1 MSLFIASLNSG
12 SNGNCYYI
20 GNNNEAILVDAG
32 ISCRETER
40 RMKRLNL
47 DMNKVKAIFISHEHS
62 DHISGLSTLSKKYQL
77 PVYITA
83 ATQRQGNLKLDKQII
98 HRFKANQPVKIGGLS
113 ITPFQKA
120 HDAGDPHSFIIASS
134 SVKIGVFTDI
144 GIACEKVIH
153 HFKQCHAVF
162 LESNYDT
169 DMLMKGNY
177 PYHLKK
183 RISDGNGHLSNH
195 QALELFLNHRPT
207 FMSHLI
213 LSHLSQ
219 NNNKPELVSQL
230 FHPHTGGTNIIIA
243 SRFKET
249 EVYQISAGNDIAVR
263 EITVTKKTIK
273 PKQLS
278 LF

>member
-1 MSLFIASLNSG
+1 MSLFVASLNSG

-20 GNNNEAILVDAG
+20 GNDKEAILVDAG

-47 DMNKVKAIFISHEHS
+47 DIDKVKAIFISHEHT
-62 DHISGLSTLSKKYQL
+62 DHISGLTTLSKKYQL

-83 ATQRQGNLKLDKQII
+83 ATQRHGNLNLDKKVVR
-98 HRFKANQPVKIGGLS
+98 RFKANQPVKIGELT

-120 HDAGDPHSFIIASS
+120 HDAGDPHSFTVASA
-134 SVKIGVFTDI
+134 SVNIGVFTDI
-144 GIACEKVIH
+144 GIACDKVIH

-162 LESNYDT
+162 LEANYDT
-169 DMLMKGNY
+169 DMLMNGNY

-195 QALELFLNHRPT
+195 QALELFLNHRPA

-213 LSHLSQ
+213 LSHLSK
-219 NNNKPELVSQL
+219 NNNDPELVSQL
-230 FHPHTGGTNIIIA
+230 FHPHAAGAHIIIA
-243 SRFKET
+243 SRYKET
-249 EVYQISAGNDIAVR
+249 EVYQVTAGNNIPAGK
-263 EITVTKKTIK
+263 IIVTKKVIK
-273 PKQLS
+273 AKQLT